1 MHENSINYH
10 LINNKYIL
18 SQLPINL
25 PSYTFFRKVPCTFL
39 LHLSPPPLLQKEKEK
54 RRKTFFHPFENHRIN
69 DVKVNRYI
77 KRYTTNTAQH
87 SASIKPD
94 NRTNNRKGRGERGPS
109 LSISDGWT
117 SDGGSTRDNFFME
130 FRFERWVGKGVRSK
144 HEGCKRG
151 AIDY

>member
-25 PSYTFFRKVPCTFL
+25 PSYTFSRKVPCTFL

-94 NRTNNRKGRGERGPS
+94 NRTNNRKGRGVHRYPS
-109 LSISDGWT
+109 AMDGRAMVDPRETIFSWSFVSRDGW
-117 SDGGSTRDNFFME
+117 
-130 FRFERWVGKGVRSK
+130 GKVS
-144 HEGCKRG
+144 EANTRG
-151 AIDY
+151 ARGAR